1 MHENIIPRENLEKSI
16 PLKNGLTLELWDKSR
31 VMAGD
36 RWKITVTAQVDV
48 PVEKALEEPIS
59 NIQVNFDEIKTLM
72 GESVRFEKKMER
84 FFIDEKEKDET
95 IQNLVDSL
103 LESLLPYVS
112 HPKFISRFV
121 ISEFTRAKQKALLC
135 KNQD

>member
-59 NIQVNFDEIKTLM
+59 NIQVIFDEIKTLM